1 MLYQNYKEKL
11 SGCMKFLE
19 KVWRFRLFVLIGI
32 VLLLAL
38 LFTMLGITGMV
49 YAESC
54 PSATEYGTP
63 IAFQAKALFG
73 KTETQY
79 RRAGEES
86 WTNEQPIVAGDYE
99 VRAVSRSGFGGETHG
114 KIFSYSVL
122 PRRTEVFVAEDRY
135 VYGEELTASA
145 ELVYQDTILK
155 SEVVSQTVSEDR
167 CKAEVERVTIVSE
180 DGKDVTSCYD
190 LVFKSALLN
199 LERRHITLH
208 VAGASK
214 IYDGTPLSSA
224 DYALTEGTL
233 ADGDRLSISF
243 PASLTAAGE
252 TKNTPAFRIL
262 NADGEDVTSFYD
274 IREEIGTLKVEA
286 RRIGILGADREKTYD
301 GQPLELPA
309 LRVAEETPL
318 VGGHRLEQIEEIAE
332 AGIYSAEEL
341 LRIVDENGQD
351 VTNCYMFDALP
362 DIRIHPRKIA
372 VETSSETWVYDGKP
386 HSAASERD
394 LWLAEDSMPLLAG
407 HTLSVDP
414 ACLSAV
420 ALTEITDSET
430 EVRYRDNELVC
441 LITDGTGKDV
451 TKNYEIEYRYGQLRI
466 KTKVIVTIYP
476 VSKYYDGK
484 ELAFEREDYA
494 IKAPPDEDVSLEGLP
509 TITEAGEI
517 TLGELRTSVTVIFSE
532 KDTGKPYQGINVI
545 EWSGSDHTPV
555 LTVYQREITISS
567 ISVEIVCNGRPLY
580 GYGHGD
586 RDYYLSKGS
595 LVEGHRLEV
604 TVTGVLYPDEQQA
617 SNTIDAFCIYDEEGR
632 EVTQNYLVALS
643 EGSLQWIEDPSQ

>member
-19 KVWRFRLFVLIGI
+19 KVWRFRLFILIGI

-38 LFTMLGITGMV
+38 LFTMLGITGIV

-54 PSATEYGTP
+54 PSSTEYGTP
-63 IAFQAKALFG
+63 IAFQAKALFR
-73 KTETQY
+73 KPETQY
-79 RRAGEES
+79 RAAGEGE
-86 WTNEQPIVAGDYE
+86 WTTEQPTLAGDYE

-122 PRRTEVFVAEDRY
+122 PRRTEVSVTEEIY
-135 VYGEELTASA
+135 VYGETLTASA
-145 ELVYQDTILK
+145 ELAYQDTILE
-155 SEVVSQTVSEDR
+155 STFSARAISEDR
-167 CKAEVERVTIVSE
+167 CEVEVERVTIVSE
-180 DGKDVTSCYD
+180 NGDDVTSCYD
-190 LVFKSALLN
+190 LVYKSALLA
-199 LERRHITLH
+199 LKRRNITLR
-208 VAGASK
+208 VEDASK
-214 IYDGTPLSSA
+214 TYDGTPLSSA

-243 PASLTAAGE
+243 PVSLTEAGE
-252 TKNTPAFRIL
+252 RENTPVFCIL
-262 NADGEDVTSFYD
+262 NADGEDVTPFYD

-286 RRIGILGADREKTYD
+286 RHIDILGTDCEKTYD
-301 GQPLELPA
+301 GQPLALSA

-318 VGGHRLEQIEEIAE
+318 VGGHRLEQVEEITE

-351 VTNCYMFDALP
+351 VTYCYTFDALP

-372 VETSSETWVYDGKP
+372 VETSSETWVYDGEP
-386 HSAASERD
+386 HSAASEQD
-394 LWLAEDSMPLLAG
+394 LWLAEDSKPLLAG

-420 ALTEITDSET
+420 TLTEITDSET
-430 EVRYRDNELVC
+430 EVGYRDNALIC
-441 LITDGTGKDV
+441 LITDGSGKDV

-466 KTKVIVTIYP
+466 KTKVIITVYP
-476 VSKYYDGK
+476 ISKYYDGK
-484 ELAFEREDYA
+484 ELAFEREGYV

-517 TLGELRTSVTVIFSE
+517 TLGELKAGVTVIISE
-532 KDTGKPYQGINVI
+532 KGTGKPYQGINVL
-545 EWSGSDHTPV
+545 EWNGSDYTAV
-555 LTVYQREITISS
+555 LTVHRREITITSN
-567 ISVEIVCNGRPLY
+567 SVATVCEGRPLY
-580 GYGHGD
+580 GYEEGKQS
-586 RDYYLSKGS
+586 YYISMGS
-595 LVEGHRLEV
+595 LTEGHRLEV

-632 EVTQNYLVALS
+632 EVTQNYLAALS
-643 EGSLQWIEDPSQ
+643 EGILEWIEEK

>member
-54 PSATEYGTP
+54 PSSTEYGTP
-63 IAFQAKALFG
+63 IAFQAKALFR
-73 KTETQY
+73 KPETQY
-79 RRAGEES
+79 RAAGEGE
-86 WTNEQPIVAGDYE
+86 WTTEQPTLAGDYE

-122 PRRTEVFVAEDRY
+122 PRRTEVSVAEEIY
-135 VYGEELTASA
+135 VYGETLTASA
-145 ELVYQDTILK
+145 ELAYQDTILE
-155 SEVVSQTVSEDR
+155 STFSAQAISEDR
-167 CKAEVERVTIVSE
+167 CEVEVERVTIVSE
-180 DGKDVTSCYD
+180 NGDDVTSCYD
-190 LVFKSALLN
+190 LVYKSALLA
-199 LERRHITLH
+199 LKRRNITLR
-208 VAGASK
+208 VEDAFK

-233 ADGDRLSISF
+233 ADGDTLSISF
-243 PASLTAAGE
+243 PVSLTEAGE
-252 TKNTPAFRIL
+252 RENTPVFCIL
-262 NADGEDVTSFYD
+262 NADGEDVTPFYD

-286 RRIGILGADREKTYD
+286 RHIDILGTDCEKTYD
-301 GQPLELPA
+301 GQPLALSA
-309 LRVAEETPL
+309 LRVAEATPL
-318 VGGHRLEQIEEIAE
+318 VGGHRLEQVEEITE

-351 VTNCYMFDALP
+351 VTYCYTFDALP

-372 VETSSETWVYDGKP
+372 VETSSETWVYDGEP
-386 HSAASERD
+386 HSAASEQD
-394 LWLAEDSMPLLAG
+394 LWLAEDSKPLLAG

-420 ALTEITDSET
+420 TLTEITDSET
-430 EVRYRDNELVC
+430 EVGYRDNALIC
-441 LITDGTGKDV
+441 LITDGSGKDV

-466 KTKVIVTIYP
+466 KTKVIITVYP
-476 VSKYYDGK
+476 ISKYYDGK
-484 ELAFEREDYA
+484 ELAFEREGYV

-517 TLGELRTSVTVIFSE
+517 TLGELKAGVTVIISE
-532 KDTGKPYQGINVI
+532 KGTGKPYQGINVL
-545 EWSGSDHTPV
+545 EWNGSDYTAV
-555 LTVYQREITISS
+555 LTVHRREITITSN
-567 ISVEIVCNGRPLY
+567 SVATVCEGRPLY
-580 GYGHGD
+580 GYEEGKQS
-586 RDYYLSKGS
+586 YYISMGS
-595 LVEGHRLEV
+595 LAEGHRLEV
-604 TVTGVLYPDEQQA
+604 TVTGILYPDEQQA
-617 SNTIDAFCIYDEEGR
+617 SNTIEEFHIYDEEGR
-632 EVTQNYLVALS
+632 EVTQNYLAALS
-643 EGSLQWIEDPSQ
+643 EGILEWIEEK

>member
-19 KVWRFRLFVLIGI
+19 KVWRFRLFILIGI

-38 LFTMLGITGMV
+38 LFTMLGITGIV

-54 PSATEYGTP
+54 PSSTEYGTP
-63 IAFQAKALFG
+63 IAFQAKALFR
-73 KTETQY
+73 KPETQY
-79 RRAGEES
+79 RAAGEGE
-86 WTNEQPIVAGDYE
+86 WTTEQPTLAGDYE

-122 PRRTEVFVAEDRY
+122 PRRTEVSVTEEIY
-135 VYGEELTASA
+135 VYGETLTASA
-145 ELVYQDTILK
+145 ELAYQDTILE
-155 SEVVSQTVSEDR
+155 STFSARAISEDR
-167 CKAEVERVTIVSE
+167 CEVEVERVTIVSE
-180 DGKDVTSCYD
+180 NGDDVTSCYD
-190 LVFKSALLN
+190 LVYKSALLA
-199 LERRHITLH
+199 LKRRNITLR
-208 VAGASK
+208 VEDASK
-214 IYDGTPLSSA
+214 TYDGTPLSSA

-233 ADGDRLSISF
+233 ADGDTLSISF
-243 PASLTAAGE
+243 PVSLTEAGE
-252 TKNTPAFRIL
+252 RENTPVFCIL
-262 NADGEDVTSFYD
+262 NADGEDVTPFYD

-286 RRIGILGADREKTYD
+286 RHIDILGTDCEKTYD
-301 GQPLELPA
+301 GQPLALSA

-318 VGGHRLEQIEEIAE
+318 VGGHRLEQVEEITE

-351 VTNCYMFDALP
+351 VTYCYMFDALP

-372 VETSSETWVYDGKP
+372 VETSSETWVYDGEP
-386 HSAASERD
+386 HSAASEQD
-394 LWLAEDSMPLLAG
+394 LWLAEDSKPLLAG

-420 ALTEITDSET
+420 TLTEITDSET
-430 EVRYRDNELVC
+430 EVGYRDNALIC
-441 LITDGTGKDV
+441 LITDGSGKDV

-466 KTKVIVTIYP
+466 KTKVIITVYP
-476 VSKYYDGK
+476 ISKYYDGK

-517 TLGELRTSVTVIFSE
+517 TLGELKAGVTVIISE
-532 KDTGKPYQGINVI
+532 KGTGKPYQGINVL
-545 EWSGSDHTPV
+545 EWNGSDYTAV
-555 LTVYQREITISS
+555 LTVHRREITITSN
-567 ISVEIVCNGRPLY
+567 SVATVCEGHPLY
-580 GYGHGD
+580 GYEEGKQS
-586 RDYYLSKGS
+586 YYISMGS
-595 LVEGHRLEV
+595 LAEGHRLEV

-617 SNTIDAFCIYDEEGR
+617 SNTIEEFHIYDEEGR
-632 EVTQNYLVALS
+632 EVTQNYLAALS
-643 EGSLQWIEDPSQ
+643 EGILEWIEEK

>member
-38 LFTMLGITGMV
+38 LFTMLGITGTV

-54 PSATEYGTP
+54 PSSTEYGTP
-63 IAFQAKALFG
+63 IAFQAKALFR
-73 KTETQY
+73 KPETQY

-122 PRRTEVFVAEDRY
+122 PRQAEVSVAEEIY

-145 ELVYQDTILK
+145 ELVYQDTI
-155 SEVVSQTVSEDR
+155 SESAFSARAISEDR
-167 CKAEVERVTIVSE
+167 CEVEVERVTIVSE
-180 DGKDVTSCYD
+180 DGEDVTSCYD
-190 LVFKSALLN
+190 LVFKSALLA
-199 LERRHITLH
+199 LKRRNITLR
-208 VAGASK
+208 VDDTSK
-214 IYDGTPLSSA
+214 IYDGTPLSSEK
-224 DYALTEGTL
+224 YALKEGSL
-233 ADGDRLSISF
+233 ADGDTLSISF
-243 PASLTAAGE
+243 PVSLTEAGE
-252 TKNTPAFRIL
+252 RENTPVFCIL
-262 NADGEDVTSFYD
+262 NADGEDVTPFYD

-286 RRIGILGADREKTYD
+286 RHIDILGTDCEKTYD
-301 GQPLELPA
+301 GQPLA
-309 LRVAEETPL
+309 LSAFRIAEETPL
-318 VGGHRLEQIEEIAE
+318 VGGHRLEQIEEITE
-332 AGIYSAEEL
+332 AGIYSAKEL

-351 VTNCYMFDALP
+351 VTYCYTFDALP
-362 DIRIHPRKIA
+362 DIRIHPLKIA
-372 VETSSETWVYDGKP
+372 VETSSETWVYDGEP
-386 HSAASERD
+386 HSAANEQD

-414 ACLSAV
+414 TCLSAV
-420 ALTEITDSET
+420 TLTEITDSET
-430 EVRYRDNELVC
+430 EVGYRDNALVC
-441 LITDGTGKDV
+441 LITDGTGKDI

-466 KTKVIVTIYP
+466 KTKVIITVYP
-476 VSKYYDGK
+476 ISKYYDGK

-517 TLGELRTSVTVIFSE
+517 TLGELKAGVTVIISE
-532 KDTGKPYQGINVI
+532 KGTGKPYQGINVL
-545 EWSGSDHTPV
+545 EWNGSDYTAV
-555 LTVYQREITISS
+555 LTVHRREITITSN
-567 ISVEIVCNGRPLY
+567 SVATVCEGRPLY
-580 GYGHGD
+580 GYEEGKQS
-586 RDYYLSKGS
+586 YYISMGS
-595 LVEGHRLEV
+595 LAEGHRLEV

-632 EVTQNYLVALS
+632 EVTQNYLAALS
-643 EGSLQWIEDPSQ
+643 EGILEWIEEK

>member
-11 SGCMKFLE
+11 SGCMRFLE
-19 KVWRFRLFVLIGI
+19 KIWRFRLFILIGI

-38 LFTMLGITGMV
+38 LFTMLGITGIV

-54 PSATEYGTP
+54 PSSTEYGTP
-63 IAFQAKALFG
+63 IAFQAKALFR
-73 KTETQY
+73 KPETQY
-79 RRAGEES
+79 RAAGEGE
-86 WTNEQPIVAGDYE
+86 WTTEQPTLAGDYE

-122 PRRTEVFVAEDRY
+122 PRRTEVSVAEEIY
-135 VYGEELTASA
+135 VYGETLTASA
-145 ELVYQDTILK
+145 ELAYQDTILE
-155 SEVVSQTVSEDR
+155 STFSAQAISEDR
-167 CKAEVERVTIVSE
+167 CEVEVERVTIVSE
-180 DGKDVTSCYD
+180 KGDDVTSCYD
-190 LVFKSALLN
+190 FVYKSALLA
-199 LERRHITLH
+199 LKRRNITLR
-208 VAGASK
+208 VEDAFK

-243 PASLTAAGE
+243 PVSLTEAGE
-252 TKNTPAFRIL
+252 RENTPVFRIL
-262 NADGEDVTSFYD
+262 NADGKDVTPFYD

-286 RRIGILGADREKTYD
+286 RHIDILGTDCEKTYD
-301 GQPLELPA
+301 GQPLALSA
-309 LRVAEETPL
+309 LRVAEATPL
-318 VGGHRLEQIEEIAE
+318 VGGHRLEQVEEITE

-351 VTNCYMFDALP
+351 VTNCYMFDVLP

-372 VETSSETWVYDGKP
+372 VETSSETWVYDGEP
-386 HSAASERD
+386 HSAASEQD
-394 LWLAEDSMPLLAG
+394 LWLAEDSKPLLAG

-420 ALTEITDSET
+420 TLTEITDSET
-430 EVRYRDNELVC
+430 EVGYRDNALVC
-441 LITDGTGKDV
+441 LITDGSGKDV

-466 KTKVIVTIYP
+466 KTKVIITIYP

-517 TLGELRTSVTVIFSE
+517 TLGELKAGVTVIISE
-532 KDTGKPYQGINVI
+532 KDTGKPYQGINVL
-545 EWSGSDHTPV
+545 EWNGSDYTAV
-555 LTVYQREITISS
+555 LTVHRREITITSN
-567 ISVEIVCNGRPLY
+567 SVATVCEGHPLY
-580 GYGHGD
+580 GYEEGKQS
-586 RDYYLSKGS
+586 YYISMGS
-595 LVEGHRLEV
+595 LAEGHRLEV

-617 SNTIDAFCIYDEEGR
+617 SNTIDAFYIYDEEGR
-632 EVTQNYLVALS
+632 EVTQNYLAALS
-643 EGSLQWIEDPSQ
+643 EGILEWIEEK